1 VFSARFFVPAG
12 KTPHTRRG
20 ESSHTRRV
28 HTRRVVSHEASSD
41 WRLAVSIAQSA
52 CSCSDHQAP
61 VEGPYAVEPLRGLS
75 SVVCVGS
82 LSWPHV
88 ALLRLQRLL
97 PSGGGGVGSPLQI
110 GVWAEGELLGV
121 FGREEEEGEV
131 RSGPGAAMPS
141 SSTQCGHPVIAL
153 AAPPCVACEGST
165 CSCDHGQIPNE
176 GAAGSKDAE
185 LGAFR
190 PNTCRWI
197 CSGFFQG

>member
-1 VFSARFFVPAG
+1 MVRTFLKVYMELGSYFFVSARTNKRLLHHHHHPAPTMTG
-12 KTPHTRRG
+12 CRLVG
-20 ESSHTRRV
+20 EC
-28 HTRRVVSHEASSD
+28 EGG
-41 WRLAVSIAQSA
+41 
-52 CSCSDHQAP
+52 CP
-61 VEGPYAVEPLRGLS
+61 VLGGRPLRRRAVARVAFGRL
-75 SVVCVGS
+75 CWLGP
-82 LSWPHV
+82 SWPPV
-88 ALLRLQRLL
+88 PRLRLQR
-97 PSGGGGVGSPLQI
+97 PRPPGRGGVGSPLQI